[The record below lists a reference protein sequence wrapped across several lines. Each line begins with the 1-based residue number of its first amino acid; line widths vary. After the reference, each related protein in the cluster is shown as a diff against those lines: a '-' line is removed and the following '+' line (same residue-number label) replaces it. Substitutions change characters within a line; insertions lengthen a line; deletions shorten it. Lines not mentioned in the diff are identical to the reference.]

1 MTDAPVPTSAFRST
15 PRLIWGAVAAL
26 LAIYVALALG
36 ASTRKGVSFD
46 EAEQIAVGYDI
57 WVRHDFRLETANG
70 DLVKRW
76 ATLPLLISRP
86 ALPST
91 GDLRWRQGEPYVV
104 GYEFFFQCGNRPESR
119 SCSAGP

>member
-1 MTDAPVPTSAFRST
+1 MA
-15 PRLIWGAVAAL
+15 GL
-26 LAIYVALALG
+26 LAIYAALALV
-36 ASTRKGVSFD
+36 ASTGKGVSFD

-86 ALPST
+86 TLPGTS
-91 GDLRWRQGEPYVV
+91 DLRWRQGDRNSVV
-104 GYEFFFQCGNRPESR
+104 
-119 SCSAGP
+119 